1 MIYLDHQS
9 TTRPFKE
16 VLLAMAPF
24 FGDEFGNPHSNDH
37 WVGWRSNEALE
48 KSRVS
53 VAEFLNVSQSE
64 IIFTSGA
71 TESNNQS
78 ILGLKNKFFGNTGK
92 VAVSAI
98 EHKCVIEAAEEKSK
112 IIGAKLIEVSVNEVG
127 NFDEGSL
134 LKALKEGAKLCSI
147 MFANNEIGTVNDI
160 ELASKLCK
168 EFGAI
173 LHCDAAQAGLY
184 FDLSNLTEYADLISI
199 SAHKIGGPMGVGA
212 LYISQEIRHLMEP
225 IILGGGQ
232 EGGLRSGTVAL
243 PLAVGFA
250 AACKKLSEGCSSER
264 TSVASS
270 SRDYLANKLL
280 SLHEN
285 FKLNGPKLQNR
296 HPANLNICFRNYEAQ
311 LLLNNLQPNV
321 AASQGSACSSG
332 FEEPSYVLKKIGLS
346 DSDANASVRFSVG
359 LQTTKS
365 EIDDAMT
372 HIEAA
377 LERLCV

>member
-1 MIYLDHQS
+1 M
-9 TTRPFKE
+9 
-16 VLLAMAPF
+16 
-24 FGDEFGNPHSNDH
+24 
-37 WVGWRSNEALE
+37 
-48 KSRVS
+48 
-53 VAEFLNVSQSE
+53 
-64 IIFTSGA
+64 
-71 TESNNQS
+71 
-78 ILGLKNKFFGNTGK
+78 
-92 VAVSAI
+92 
-98 EHKCVIEAAEEKSK
+98 
-112 IIGAKLIEVSVNEVG
+112 
-127 NFDEGSL
+127 
-134 LKALKEGAKLCSI
+134 
-147 MFANNEIGTVNDI
+147 
-160 ELASKLCK
+160 ASKLCK
-168 EFGAI
+168 EFGYI
-173 LHCDAAQAGLY
+173 LHIDAAQAGLY
-184 FDLSNLTEYADLISI
+184 FDLKNLSEYADLISI

-225 IILGGGQ
+225 IIRGGGQ

-280 SLHEN
+280 SLHEH

-296 HPANLNICFRNYEAQ
+296 HPANLNICFSNYEAQ